1 MEEGDVAIMD
11 PMMMHTA
18 MPMRHP
24 GQSRYVASVTPN
36 FPFLSPVGHSL
47 TFSRGQVRYVL

>member
-47 TFSRGQVRYVL
+47 IFSRGQVRYVL

>member
-24 GQSRYVASVTPN
+24 GHSRYVA
-36 FPFLSPVGHSL
+36 
-47 TFSRGQVRYVL
+47 